1 MTINEALTKVIRDL
15 DTITV
20 SGARNMQTLSGS
32 IFLLQDV
39 FDALNQPAKEAAQNG
54 KSDSDQG
61 NEK

>member
-1 MTINEALTKVIRDL
+1 MTVNEALIKVIRDL

-32 IFLLQDV
+32 IYLLQDV
-39 FDALNQPAKEAAQNG
+39 LDALNQPAKEAAQNG

-61 NEK
+61 DEK